1 MKMRRDLFFLMWAG
15 LALAGLG
22 VLGAEE
28 EEVGAAE
35 EASGDEVGVE
45 ETVVEESAM
54 EEGEDAEDGL
64 DMLRVKERS
73 YAGKVVVI
81 PIQGDDDLINKGK
94 FQFVR
99 RMLERANEEG
109 AEAII
114 VDINTPGGNSWES
127 SGLMMEDLSR
137 LDVPTY
143 AFINT
148 RAASAG
154 SIIALGTDAIYMAP
168 TSSIGAALTVM
179 AGGQDVGE
187 TMEKKLTSFNKA
199 QVRSVAKKKGHRVEI
214 AEGFVSD
221 DKDVVVQVGEDE
233 RDEYPMGVLVLAKK
247 GEVLS
252 LDHEQATRVF
262 EGKPVLAKGIAEDV
276 DDLVA
281 QEGLTGEIVMAKPL
295 GFESIAMWVTR
306 LAPILIIVAIAGAY
320 MEYNAPGFGLPGI
333 VSVVAFSIFFFGHY
347 LAGRMAGFEIVAL
360 FVLGIVLIGVEIF
373 LFPGVILIGL
383 AGVLMVLGALLYT
396 MAGSAPDGGTFSIN
410 TEGLGGAA
418 RNLVISLVGAAV
430 LIAVL

>member
-1 MKMRRDLFFLMWAG
+1 MKMRSDVFFLVMLGWMWVG
-15 LALAGLG
+15 TIG
-22 VLGAEE
+22 VRGEAETGE
-28 EEVGAAE
+28 DRVDAEEVGEVGLGEIGDEDEVAAE
-35 EASGDEVGVE
+35 GAL
-45 ETVVEESAM
+45 
-54 EEGEDAEDGL
+54 DGL
-64 DMLRVKERS
+64 KVKEQS
-73 YAGKVVVI
+73 FAGKVVVI
-81 PIQGDDDLINKGK
+81 PVQGDGDLMNKGK
-94 FQFVR
+94 FQFIR
-99 RMLERANEEG
+99 RMLERADEEG

-114 VDINTPGGNSWES
+114 VEIDTPGGNAWES

-137 LDVPTY
+137 LKVPTY

-154 SIIALGTDAIYMAP
+154 SIIALGTDTIYMAP

-187 TMEKKLTSFNKA
+187 TLEKKLTSFNKA

-221 DKDVVVQVGEDE
+221 DKDVVVQVGEEDRE
-233 RDEYPMGVLVLAKK
+233 DYPMGVLVLAKE

-252 LDHEQATRVF
+252 LDHEEATRVF
-262 EGKPVLAKGIAEDV
+262 EGRPVLAKGIAEDV
-276 DDLVA
+276 DDLVQ
-281 QEGLTGEIVMAKPL
+281 QEELAGEIVIAQPL

-333 VSVVAFSIFFFGHY
+333 VAVTAFSLFFFGHY
-347 LAGRMAGFEIVAL
+347 LAGKMAGFEIVAV
-360 FVLGIVLIGVEIF
+360 FVLGIVLIAVELF
-373 LFPGVILIGL
+373 LFPGVFVIGL

-396 MAGSAPDGGTFSIN
+396 MAGAAPG
-410 TEGLGGAA
+410 GGAFS
-418 RNLVISLVGAAV
+418 V
-430 LIAVL
+430 